1 MSTRRTE
8 LPFANPIGDSFELMQ
23 KMWGFAGLPGIPGL
37 PNAGNLASMAGRIP
51 QQLTGMLAPTLDV
64 GELEKRIADL
74 RAVEQW
80 LELNASILRTTIQ
93 SLEVQCA
100 TITTLKGISGAM
112 VGPIFNRSTDLP
124 KTPPEVQLGLEA
136 MRAEESKAAHGRASM
151 ENSAPKAK
159 PTAAKKSSAS
169 ATPVAAMDPA
179 AWWNTLQDQFARIA
193 GAAGQSVVAPTPAKQ
208 RKRAT
213 KRRVAKSRG

>member
-1 MSTRRTE
+1 MSTKRSS
-8 LPFANPIGDSFELMQ
+8 LPIANPVGESLDLMK
-23 KMWGFAGLPGIPGL
+23 KMWGFAGLPGLPTPGSL
-37 PNAGNLASMAGRIP
+37 TSMAARIP
-51 QQLTGMLAPTLDV
+51 QLPSMLAPTLDV
-64 GELEKRIADL
+64 DELEKRITDL

-80 LELNASILRTTIQ
+80 LELNATILRTTIQ

-112 VGPIFNRSTDLP
+112 VGPIFSRSSDLSQS
-124 KTPPEVQLGLEA
+124 PPEVKLGLDA
-136 MRAEESKAAHGRASM
+136 MRAEESKAAAHGRAPM
-151 ENSAPKAK
+151 EDSAPKAK

-193 GAAGQSVVAPTPAKQ
+193 SAAGQSVVAPTPAKQ
-208 RKRAT
+208 RKTAT
-213 KRRVAKSRG
+213 KRRVAKARG